1 MPRYYSANH
10 NYFWWICTVATTIY
24 IHIIQFFTIKVSAF
38 IHIGSERD
46 DLIECLW
53 VAYSHL
59 QNPNHPHQ
67 SLCKSII
74 NSQCINTILVLY
86 CELGL
91 CLPSWSTA
99 VFLVLV
105 YFPDSSTRDLLRGPR
120 PVEQAG
126 SRYLPHHNINI
137 DVWGKSFYKST
148 YCSGCTILHLV
159 CPWRLWPCIRCLQY
173 KHPAH

>member
-1 MPRYYSANH
+1 MIITISFGEYVQYSYYNLHTYHPVLHYQSFCF
-10 NYFWWICTVATTIY
+10 YTYWIWKGWFNWVSLSS
-24 IHIIQFFTIKVSAF
+24 IQSSSKIQITDA
-38 IHIGSERD
+38 
-46 DLIECLW
+46 
-53 VAYSHL
+53 
-59 QNPNHPHQ
+59 HQ

-105 YFPDSSTRDLLRGPR
+105 HFPDSSTRNLLREPR

-148 YCSGCTILHLV
+148 YCNGCTILHLV

-173 KHPAH
+173 KHPAQ